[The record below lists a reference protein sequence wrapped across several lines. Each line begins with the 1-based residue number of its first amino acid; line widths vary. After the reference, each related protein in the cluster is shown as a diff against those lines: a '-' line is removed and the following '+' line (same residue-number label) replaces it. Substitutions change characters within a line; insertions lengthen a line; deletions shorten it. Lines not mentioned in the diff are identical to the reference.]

1 MVDVARVLL
10 VQPRPAGGVGFGSTA
25 VVEPLGLEAVGGALL
40 DPRPGPPHEVR
51 LVDMLVP
58 RHLDQALEEFEPQ
71 MCGISCGFTMD
82 VYRARAVARRVKER
96 RPDCFVFV
104 GGHHASL
111 APEDF
116 AVPEVDAVV
125 VGEGEVTAR
134 ELVDTV
140 ARGGCVRDVAGLVVN
155 TPSGPVATAPRPPAV
170 LDDLPPVARH
180 LSDRYR
186 RQYYLG
192 LQTPVASVETA
203 RGCPYRCS
211 FCSVWKFYGGTV
223 RVKSPAQV
231 AEELDRVRE
240 EYVLITDDNFL
251 LSVPR
256 AEAIAQELRRNRIR
270 HRYTI
275 QARSDT
281 VVKHPDVLRLWK
293 EVGLYRVFIGIEKV
307 DDDELEALNKRNTVE
322 NNVRALDLLR
332 RLGIAVTP
340 SFIVDPEYTRRQFE
354 KLRAFLR
361 RYRISAP
368 SIAVL
373 TPLPGTELY
382 RRWRDRL
389 ITTNYELYDLFHS
402 VVPTRLKLEEFYREF
417 TSLYRTA
424 VRSSWYL
431 LPNVMILLRNLLAG
445 KVSLS
450 QVWRIARGVRCSL
463 NPHFYLRGHL
473 APAPGES

>member
-1 MVDVARVLL
+1 MARVLL
-10 VQPRPAGGVGFGSTA
+10 VQPRPTGGVGFGNTA

-40 DPRPGPPHEVR
+40 DPRPGSPHEVK

-58 RHLDQALEEFEPQ
+58 RDLERALRDFQPQ
-71 MCGISCGFTMD
+71 LCGISCGFTMD
-82 VYRARAVARRVKER
+82 VYRTRALARVVKEQ

-111 APEDF
+111 CPEDF
-116 AVPEVDAVV
+116 ALPEVDAVV

-134 ELVDTV
+134 AMVDSV
-140 ARGGCVRDVAGLVVN
+140 ATGGCLQEVPGLVLN
-155 TPSGPVATAPRPPAV
+155 TPSGQVWTGERPPAR

-180 LSDRYR
+180 LAAPYR
-186 RQYYLG
+186 SAYYLG
-192 LQTPVASVETA
+192 LQTPLASVETA
-203 RGCPYRCS
+203 RGCPYRCT

-223 RVKSPAQV
+223 RAKSPVRV
-231 AEELDRVRE
+231 AEELDQVRE

-256 AEAIAQELRRNRIR
+256 AEAIARELRSQRIR

-281 VVKHPDVLRLWK
+281 VVKNPDLLRLWK

-307 DDDELEALNKRNTVE
+307 DDQELEALNKKNTVE
-322 NNVRALDLLR
+322 NNVRALDVLR

-340 SFIVDPEYTRRQFE
+340 SFIVDPDYTRRQFD

-382 RRWRDRL
+382 RKWRDRL
-389 ITTNYELYDLFHS
+389 ITSNYELYDLFHS
-402 VVPTRLKLEEFYREF
+402 VIPTRLKLEEFYREF

-424 VRSSWYL
+424 VRSGWYL
-431 LPNVMILLRNLLAG
+431 VPNALILLRNLLAG
-445 KVSLS
+445 RVTFSH
-450 QVWRIARGVRCSL
+450 VCRIARGVRCSL
-463 NPHFYLRGHL
+463 NPRFYLRGHL
-473 APAPGES
+473 VGSPGHS

>member
-1 MVDVARVLL
+1 MARVLL
-10 VQPRPAGGVGFGSTA
+10 VQPRPSGGVGFGSTA

-40 DPRPGPPHEVR
+40 DPRWGPPHEVR

-58 RHLDQALEEFEPQ
+58 GDLDRALAGFRPE

-82 VYRARAVARRVKER
+82 VYRARSLARRVKEA
-96 RPDCFVFV
+96 RPGCFVFV

-111 APEDF
+111 CPEDLV
-116 AVPEVDAVV
+116 VPEVDAVV
-125 VGEGEVTAR
+125 VGEGEITAR

-140 ARGGCVRDVAGLVVN
+140 ARGGCLRGVPGLVLN
-155 TPSGPVATAPRPPAV
+155 TPDGPVWTEVRPPAS
-170 LDDLPPVARH
+170 LDDLPVAARH
-180 LSDRYR
+180 LTASYR
-186 RQYYLG
+186 GRYYLG
-192 LQTPVASVETA
+192 LQAPMASVETA
-203 RGCPYRCS
+203 RGCPYRCT

-223 RVKSPAQV
+223 RAKSPARVAAELEQV
-231 AEELDRVRE
+231 KE

-256 AEAIAQELRRNRIR
+256 AEAIARELRQNRIR

-281 VVKHPDVLRLWK
+281 LVKHPDLLRLWK
-293 EVGLYRVFIGIEKV
+293 EVGLYRVFVGIEKV
-307 DDDELEALNKRNTVE
+307 DDEELQALDKRNTVE

-340 SFIVDPEYTRRQFE
+340 SFIVDPDYTRRQFE
-354 KLRAFLR
+354 RLRAFLR

-382 RRWRDRL
+382 RKWRDRL
-389 ITTNYELYDLFHS
+389 TTTNYELFDLFHS

-424 VRSSWYL
+424 VRSSGYL
-431 LPNVMILLRNLLAG
+431 IPNLLILLRNVVTG
-445 KVSLS
+445 RVSPGH
-450 QVWRIARGVRCSL
+450 VWRIARGVRCSL
-463 NPHFYLRGHL
+463 NPRFYLRGHL
-473 APAPGES
+473 AGSPSGS

>member
-1 MVDVARVLL
+1 MARVLL
-10 VQPRPAGGVGFGSTA
+10 VQPRPKGGVGFGGTA

-40 DPRPGPPHEVR
+40 DPRPGPPHEVM
-51 LVDMLVP
+51 LLDLLVP
-58 RHLDQALEEFEPQ
+58 RDLEHALAEFEPG
-71 MCGISCGFTMD
+71 MCGIGCGFTMD
-82 VYRARAVARRVKER
+82 VYRTRALARRVKER
-96 RPDCFVFV
+96 RPECFVFV

-111 APEDF
+111 SPEDF

-125 VGEGEVTAR
+125 VGEGEITAR

-140 ARGGCVRDVAGLVVN
+140 AGGGCLRDVPGLVLN
-155 TPSGPVATAPRPPAV
+155 TRSGQVATGARTPAA
-170 LDDLPPVARH
+170 LDELPPVARH
-180 LSDRYR
+180 LAARYR

-192 LQTPVASVETA
+192 LQAPMASVETA
-203 RGCPYRCS
+203 RGCPHRCT

-223 RVKSPAQV
+223 RVKSPVRV
-231 AEELDRVRE
+231 AEELDGVRE

-256 AEAIAQELRRNRIR
+256 AEAIARELRQNRIR

-281 VVKHPDVLRLWK
+281 VVKHPDLLRLWK

-307 DDDELEALNKRNTVE
+307 DDEELQALNKGNTVE

-354 KLRAFLR
+354 KLRSFLR

-373 TPLPGTELY
+373 TPLPGTDLY
-382 RRWRDRL
+382 RKWRDRL
-389 ITTNYELYDLFHS
+389 TTSNYELYDLFHS

-424 VRSSWYL
+424 VRSGWYL
-431 LPNVMILLRNLLAG
+431 VPNVMILFRNLAAG
-445 KVSLS
+445 RVSLS
-450 QVWRIARGVRCSL
+450 HVWRIARGVRCSL
-463 NPHFYLRGHL
+463 NPRFYLRGHL
-473 APAPGES
+473 AGSPGKS